1 MITFTSHCLSL
12 ARLLTYL
19 AFTLCAI
26 PVQALAVARG
36 WQLAVTFPMF
46 YHARAARILGF
57 RVEVRGRRA
66 SDGPILFVAN
76 HASYADMEMFG
87 STIPGSFIAKSEVRS
102 WPLFGLLAR
111 LQRSVFVDRRVRSS
125 AEQRDSLTERL
136 HEGGNLI
143 LFPEGTSNDSLHVR
157 PFKSALF
164 AAAEIRIEGRP
175 VTVQPVSVAYTKI
188 NGIPMGRDLRP
199 FFAWYGDMELVD
211 HLWKMTGFGMV
222 DVVVQFYPPVTID
235 NFGSRKKLAEHCW
248 QIIANGVAD
257 ANAGRLPP
265 AEAAPSPAP
274 ATAPLGAAAATMP
287 H

>member
-12 ARLLTYL
+12 VRLIGYL
-19 AFTLCAI
+19 ALTFCAI
-26 PVQALAVARG
+26 PIQALSVARG
-36 WQLAVTFPMF
+36 WRLAVSFPVL
-46 YHARAARILGF
+46 YHTRAAAMLGF

-66 SDGPILFVAN
+66 TEGPILFVAN

-87 STIPGSFIAKSEVRS
+87 SVIPGSFIAKTEVGT

-111 LQRSVFVDRRVRSS
+111 LQRTVFVDRRVRSS
-125 AEQRDSLTERL
+125 AQQRDSLTERL
-136 HEGGNLI
+136 QAGDNLI
-143 LFPEGTSNDSLHVR
+143 LFPEGTSNDSLHVK

-164 AAAEIRIEGRP
+164 AAAEVRIDGRP

-199 FFAWYGDMELVD
+199 FFAWYGDMELVG
-211 HLWKMTGFGMV
+211 HLWNMVGFGTV
-222 DVVVQFYPPVTID
+222 DAVVQFYPPVTID
-235 NFGSRKKLAEHCW
+235 CFGSRKKLAEHCW
-248 QIIANGVAD
+248 QAISEGVAA

-274 ATAPLGAAAATMP
+274 VAAPLGAAAATMP
-287 H
+287 N